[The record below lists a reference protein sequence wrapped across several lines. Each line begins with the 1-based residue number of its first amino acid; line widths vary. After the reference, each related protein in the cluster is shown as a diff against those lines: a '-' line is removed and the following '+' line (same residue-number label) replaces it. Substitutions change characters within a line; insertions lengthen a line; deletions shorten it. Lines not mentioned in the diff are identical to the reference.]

1 MGRLSAATA
10 AAAEEEEEGVAAMAA
25 SDSLMTRPFW
35 VQVVRQP
42 T

>member
-10 AAAEEEEEGVAAMAA
+10 AAAEEEEGVAAMAA